1 MVDSVRG
8 DLTFLKSSPI
18 QDING
23 AALVDED
30 FEHLEVCNDDG
41 DNHGFV
47 LVNGIDTL
55 KVPIRES
62 GRKETSL

>member
-1 MVDSVRG
+1 M
-8 DLTFLKSSPI
+8 
-18 QDING
+18 
-23 AALVDED
+23 VDED